1 MTDITDYAHYAATG
15 LQLAWPLAMALAWMA
30 GELVYRWTALPR
42 IAVYGLA
49 GFLFGNLAAAY
60 LPPSDAK
67 NFMLLA
73 NLGFGLILFE
83 LGYRINLRWLRS
95 NPWIVVTSLL
105 EAACTFAAVYFIAAW
120 AGMDRLPAAL
130 TASLAMSSSPAG
142 LLRVLNEQGAA
153 GQVTERA
160 MHLTALN
167 CVMAV
172 FTFNVVVGIG
182 LFQTSGDLAH
192 AAGSSLLVLAVSSGL
207 GAVFGALVPLWLRT
221 IDAARDATLAFALA
235 VVLLVA
241 VTHVLQFSPVLAALT
256 FGLVARHRRISL
268 SPAQR
273 NFGVLGDLL
282 AVLMFFFVATRVEV
296 EQVGGGIALGV
307 LLVLVRAVVK
317 IGVCTAFARVSG
329 ITARKGA
336 LSGLALTPMAVFAIL
351 LMEQTRWIGVDLLDS
366 LAPLAAAMLLLDV
379 LGPVLTQRAV
389 VWANEHRVAKEA

>member
-1 MTDITDYAHYAATG
+1 MLDYSDLG
-15 LQLAWPLAMALAWMA
+15 LQLAWPLAMTLAWMA
-30 GELVYRWTALPR
+30 GELIYRWTALPR

-49 GFLFGNLAAAY
+49 GFVFGNLAAGY
-60 LPPSDAK
+60 LPPSEAK

-83 LGYRINLRWLRS
+83 LGYRINLRWLRN
-95 NPWIVVTSLL
+95 NPWIVATSLL
-105 EAACTFAAVYFIAAW
+105 EAACTFAAVYLVAHLC
-120 AGMDRLPAAL
+120 GMDRLPAAL

-172 FTFNVVVGIG
+172 FTFNIVVGIG
-182 LFQTSGDLAH
+182 VFQTSGDIAH
-192 AAGSSLLVLAVSSGL
+192 AAGASLLVLAASAGL
-207 GAVFGALVPLWLRT
+207 GALFGALVPLWLRM
-221 IDAARDATLAFALA
+221 IDASRDGTLAFALA

-241 VTHVLQFSPVLAALT
+241 ITSVLPLSPVLAALT

-282 AVLMFFFVATRVEV
+282 TVLMFFFVATKVQVEHV
-296 EQVGGGIALGV
+296 SGGLALGL

-317 IGVCTAFARVSG
+317 VAVCTLFARVSG
-329 ITARKGA
+329 ISARKGA
-336 LSGLALTPMAVFAIL
+336 LSGLALTPMAVFAII
-351 LMEQTRWIGVDLLDS
+351 LMEQTRWIGVDLFDS
-366 LAPLAAAMLLLDV
+366 LAPLAAVMLLLDV
-379 LGPVLTQRAV
+379 AGPILTQRAV
-389 VWANEHRVAKEA
+389 VWANETRTGKEA